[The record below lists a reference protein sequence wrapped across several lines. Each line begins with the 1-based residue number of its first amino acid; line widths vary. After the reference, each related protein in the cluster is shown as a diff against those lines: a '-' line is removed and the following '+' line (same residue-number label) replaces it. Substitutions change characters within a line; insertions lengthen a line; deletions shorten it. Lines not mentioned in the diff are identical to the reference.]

1 MAKKKNPAENRKWK
15 VPRGPKN
22 TPHKNKNVVGL
33 GRTIRHAKLKKNEG
47 YYLPSGELRFTTE
60 KHVPD
65 SEGLKSVTQENSLDE
80 FLSTAELQ
88 DKEFSESKTSGI
100 KVIKVNSQVVQNSDY
115 NPYLLS
121 SKQEIEKFKIQAAH
135 RDELTIPR
143 RPKWDKNMST
153 FELDKRERDTFLE
166 WRRHL
171 AALQQDNDLLL
182 TPFERNLNL
191 WKQLWRV
198 VERSDLIV
206 QIVDARNPLLFRSYD
221 LVKYVKEQ
229 GSGKKRN
236 LLLVNKADLLTL
248 SQRKAWA
255 KYFSEHG
262 IAYTFFSA
270 AKANEIIEKQR
281 EEEDMQKLADEISG
295 NKTKPEPIDDDN
307 LDALDDELDDE
318 EKAELAK
325 IKEELAE
332 LDGTDAS
339 DDEGEAKNNEEDLED
354 VECTTNILTV
364 EELEALFL
372 KEVPEPSVDP
382 ATGKPRRTQIG
393 LVGYPNVGKSSTI
406 NALVGSKKVSVS
418 STPGK
423 TKHYQTIILSDKV
436 LLCDCPGL
444 VFPNFAYTNAELV
457 CNGVLPIDQL
467 RESTGPAELV
477 TRRIP
482 KYFLEAMYGIK
493 IDTLSPDAGG
503 NGVPTAREL
512 LNSYARARGYMTS
525 GFGSADINRAAR
537 YILKDY
543 VSGKLLY
550 VDPPPHEDGSRR
562 PEAECRAF
570 NEELYSLKNLPEHRQ
585 QQVISVIQEKGISVD
600 KFDLARDFENLHI
613 TKLAPLTDSRVSA
626 KSRKEML
633 AQKEAALDLDKEF
646 FQMSNVQGI
655 RNVPF
660 HSKKQSTGGKKH
672 NKKNKKSMKK
682 VRLRV

>member
-22 TPHKNKNVVGL
+22 TPHKNKNLIGL

-60 KHVPD
+60 QHVPD
-65 SEGLKSVTQENSLDE
+65 SEGLRSVTQENALDE

-88 DKEFSESKTSGI
+88 DKEFAEGKTSGI
-100 KVIKVNSQVVQNSDY
+100 KVVRVNNQVVQNSDY
-115 NPYLLS
+115 NPYLLT

-143 RPKWDKNMST
+143 RPKWDKSMT
-153 FELDKRERDTFLE
+153 KFELDKRERDAFLE

-198 VERSDLIV
+198 VERSDLVV

-229 GSGKKRN
+229 GSGAKRN
-236 LLLVNKADLLTL
+236 LLLVNKADLLNL

-255 KYFSEHG
+255 RYFSEHG

-281 EEEDMQKLADEISG
+281 EEEDMQKLTEEVSGKKSEQTEENELDELD
-295 NKTKPEPIDDDN
+295 ELDN
-307 LDALDDELDDE
+307 LGDELDDE

-332 LDGTDAS
+332 LDGS
-339 DDEGEAKNNEEDLED
+339 DDSEEENE
-354 VECTTNILTV
+354 VESAEEVERTTKILTV
-364 EELEALFL
+364 EELETLFL
-372 KEVPEPSVDP
+372 KKAPGPFVDP
-382 ATGKPRRTQIG
+382 TTGKPRRAQIG

-477 TRRIP
+477 SRRIP
-482 KYFLEAMYGIK
+482 KYFLEALYGIK

-503 NGVPTAREL
+503 NGIPTAREL

-525 GFGSADINRAAR
+525 GYGSADINRAAR

-562 PEAECRAF
+562 PEAECKAF
-570 NEELYSLKNLPEHRQ
+570 NKELYSLKNLPEHRQ
-585 QQVISVIQEKGISVD
+585 QQVLSAIQEKGIPAD
-600 KFDLARDFENLHI
+600 KFDLAKDFENLHI
-613 TKLAPLTDSRVSA
+613 TESGPLTDSRVSA

-646 FQMSNVQGI
+646 FQMSNVRGI
-655 RNVPF
+655 RSDPF
-660 HSKKQSTGGKKH
+660 HSKKQSAGGKKH

-682 VRLRV
+682 ERLRV